1 MRRSISSWVCVLIVA
16 GCGSSDG
23 AAGGGGGGT
32 GGSGGVAGSGGVEA
46 FDCDVSEPTNC
57 PKVPPPTIDASRPAQ
72 VQTPSDYTT
81 ATRYPLVVV
90 LHARGSSAAATA
102 IYLGA
107 TQRIEARQFVLVTPD
122 GTEDSEGR
130 LAWDAGAS
138 DSMFEP
144 EAPDDIAYV
153 LGLIDEAQQTYR
165 LDAARIYLMGS
176 SDGGHLAID
185 ILCDDPGSV
194 TAAVSQGGALPSETT
209 CTEAATSLLS
219 VHGTSD
225 EVVAFGGGEQDSGIT
240 ILSAIDLLAGF
251 GERSGCDPF
260 AILAN
265 LNLLPEPPGA
275 ETRVR
280 SYSNCDAD
288 TESGLWAVQQAP
300 HVPDFTDD
308 ARDLWFDWLFAR

>member
-1 MRRSISSWVCVLIVA
+1 MRGSILSWVCVLVVA

-23 AAGGGGGGT
+23 AAGGGGA

-57 PKVPPPTIDASRPAQ
+57 PEVPPPTIDASRPAQ

-122 GTEDSEGR
+122 GTEDTEGR

-153 LGLIDEAQQTYR
+153 LGLIEEAKRTYR
-165 LDAARIYLMGS
+165 LDASRLYLMGS
-176 SDGGHLAID
+176 SNGAHLAID
-185 ILCDDPGSV
+185 ILCDDPASV
-194 TAAVSQGGALPSETT
+194 TAAVSQAGALPSDTT
-209 CTEAATSLLS
+209 CAEGPASLLS

-225 EVVAFGGGEQDSGIT
+225 EAVTFGGGEQESGIT
-240 ILSAIDLLAGF
+240 ILSAIDLLGGF

-260 AILAN
+260 TILPN

-280 SYSNCDAD
+280 AYSNCDAEA
-288 TESGLWAVQQAP
+288 ESGLWAVQQAP